1 MELQIELCRSQY
13 NRTLMIHTEYKI
25 QDKALHGSTDAQV
38 NTPGAGFMNTE
49 AS

>member
-13 NRTLMIHTEYKI
+13 NRTLMIHIENNI
-25 QDKALHGSTDAQV
+25 QDKALHGSPDAQV
-38 NTPGAGFMNTE
+38 NTTGAVFMNTE